1 MTDPSKRD
9 FATYR
14 RLMRYL
20 RGREWYFVV
29 AVIGYILAAYSEVVF
44 AQTLGVIVDVF
55 EPGSSGPNVVSGGDW
70 LTPLPVLA
78 LELELQYWL
87 VFPLLIGVAAL
98 VRAFGAVI
106 GEYLLA
112 NVSLNLIH
120 QVRCDLFDRLL
131 VLPVSYFDRNSQGSI
146 SNRLT
151 DTAQKLRDTV
161 TEVLRILL
169 QDGFKLI
176 VLVIALISLSGRL
189 TLLFTVTL
197 PVVWVIVKVASKRFR
212 STSESIQSSM
222 GEVTQVGHEAVGGHK
237 LIRTFGAQKHERQRF
252 FSASLANRRLNV
264 RMVATKAISSQT
276 IQMFVGIVLGVLMGL
291 LFLPEVSKGM
301 STGDLV
307 AYIAIAGVLV
317 QPVKRLSDLNAR
329 IQTGLAAADEIFAQ
343 IDQAEET
350 DSGIEER
357 DSVAGE
363 VEFRA
368 VSFGYERGEEDVL
381 SEVSFRVEPGQTL
394 AIVGASGSGKS
405 TMVELLMGFYQPQ
418 HGEILIDNV
427 PTHEFTK
434 QNLRKHLALVSQD
447 IFLFNDTLHANIA
460 YGELST
466 VTEEQID
473 SALERA
479 RVKRFV
485 DSLPHGLN
493 TAVGDRGTTLSRG
506 QRQRIAI
513 ARALLKDA
521 PILILDEATSALDT
535 ESEALVQ
542 SALNEAM
549 KGRTTIVIAHR
560 LSTIVHADHILVV
573 EDGRIVEEGTH
584 QSLLGKHGRYAKL
597 FETVDGE
604 AESTSVV
611 EAPAPRLR
619 EVEPEPVGAS
629 GTLLDA
635 WYGEKRWVRS
645 FAPMSWM
652 YGKLARSRRRRLS
665 ANAWVPPVPL
675 LVVGNISLGGTGK
688 TPLVIWLANWLQN
701 SGKKVGVVSRGY
713 KGKGRFPALVQAD
726 SDILEVGDEAP
737 LIAER
742 TKCAM
747 VVDPDR
753 TRGVKY
759 LLENHDVDI
768 VLSDDGLQHYAL
780 GRHFEIAVIDGARG
794 LGNGMVLPA
803 GPLREPPRRLSEV
816 DWVISNGVN
825 LHAIGMVDDVMH
837 VAPTRFVNIFSQESL
852 SVEGFCERFDSVIH
866 TYSAI
871 GNPRRFETTLR
882 QLGLAPIAHD
892 LPDHSLF
899 RESDI
904 QHHVDDVIVV
914 TEKDWRK
921 IRPLRFQSENIWYL
935 EVSVTFE
942 RDVDARL
949 ASLFRSKEV
958 DLKNRSGR

>member
-1 MTDPSKRD
+1 MADPSRRD
-9 FATYR
+9 FETYR
-14 RLMRYL
+14 RLLRYL

-29 AVIGYILAAYSEVVF
+29 AIVGYILAAYSEVVF

-55 EPGSSGPNVVSGGDW
+55 QPGASNSTVVSGGKW

-78 LELELQYWL
+78 LDFGLEYW
-87 VFPLLIGVAAL
+87 VIFPLLIGIAAL
-98 VRAFGAVI
+98 VRAFGAII

-120 QVRCDLFDRLL
+120 QVRCDLFNRLL

-176 VLVIALISLSGRL
+176 VLVIFLINLSGRL

-197 PVVWVIVKVASKRFR
+197 PVVWIIVRVASKRFR
-212 STSESIQSSM
+212 STSESIQTSM

-237 LIRTFGAQKHERQRF
+237 LIRTFGAQEHERQRF
-252 FSASLANRRLNV
+252 FNASLVNRRQNV
-264 RMVATKAISSQT
+264 RMVATKAVSSQT

-307 AYIAIAGVLV
+307 SYIAIAGVLV

-329 IQTGLAAADEIFAQ
+329 IQSGLAAADEIFAQ
-343 IDQAEET
+343 IDQPEEIDSGDTET
-350 DSGIEER
+350 DTVRG
-357 DSVAGE
+357 A
-363 VEFRA
+363 VEFRS

-381 SEVSFRVEPGQTL
+381 SEVSFRIEPGQTL

-405 TMVELLMGFYQPQ
+405 TLVELLMGFYQPQ
-418 HGEILIDNV
+418 HGEILIDGI
-427 PTHEFTK
+427 PTREFTK
-434 QNLRKHLALVSQD
+434 RNLRKHLALVSQD

-460 YGELST
+460 YGELGS
-466 VTEEQID
+466 VTTEQIN

-542 SALNEAM
+542 AALNEAM
-549 KGRTTIVIAHR
+549 KGRTTIVVAHR
-560 LSTIVHADHILVV
+560 LSTIVHADRILVV

-584 QSLLGKHGRYAKL
+584 QALLGKHGRYAKL

-604 AESTSVV
+604 MESKTVV
-611 EAPAPRLR
+611 ETPVTRLR
-619 EVEPEPVGAS
+619 DVEPEPVGAT

-635 WYGEKRWVRS
+635 WYGDKRWVRS

-652 YGKLARSRRRRLS
+652 YGRFSRYRRRRLS

-701 SGKKVGVVSRGY
+701 TGKRVGVVSRGY
-713 KGKGRFPALVQAD
+713 KGKGRFPALVQLD

-737 LIAER
+737 LLAER
-742 TKCAM
+742 AKCAM

-753 TRGVKY
+753 VRGVKY
-759 LLENHDVDI
+759 LLDNHDVDI

-794 LGNGMVLPA
+794 LGNGMLLPA
-803 GPLREPPRRLSEV
+803 GPLREPPRRLGEV
-816 DWVISNGVN
+816 DWVISNGMN
-825 LHAIGMVDDVMH
+825 THAIGMVDDVMH

-871 GNPRRFETTLR
+871 GNPRRFQNTLR
-882 QLGLAPIAHD
+882 QLGFTPIAHE

-949 ASLFRSKEV
+949 TSLFRSKEV
-958 DLKNRSGR
+958 DLKT

>member
-1 MTDPSKRD
+1 MTEPSKQD

-20 RGREWYFVV
+20 RGREWYFVAAIV
-29 AVIGYILAAYSEVVF
+29 GFILAAYSEVVF

-55 EPGSSGPNVVSGGDW
+55 EPGSSRTGVVGGGGL

-78 LELELQYWL
+78 LQLEFPYWL
-87 VFPLLIGVAAL
+87 IFPLLIGIAAL
-98 VRAFGAVI
+98 VRAFGAIV

-120 QVRCDLFDRLL
+120 QVRCDLFNRLL

-176 VLVIALISLSGRL
+176 VLVIALIDLSGRL
-189 TLLFTVTL
+189 TLLFAVTL
-197 PVVWVIVKVASKRFR
+197 PVVWVIVRVASKRFR
-212 STSESIQSSM
+212 STSESIQTSM

-237 LIRTFGAQKHERQRF
+237 LIRTFGAQEHERRRF
-252 FSASLANRRLNV
+252 FGASLANRRQNM

-276 IQMFVGIVLGVLMGL
+276 IQMFVGVVLGVIMGL
-291 LFLPEVSKGM
+291 LFLPEVSEGM
-301 STGDLV
+301 STGELV
-307 AYIAIAGVLV
+307 SYIAIAGVLV

-329 IQTGLAAADEIFAQ
+329 IQAGLAAADEIFAQ
-343 IDQAEET
+343 IDQPEES
-350 DSGIEER
+350 DSGNVEL
-357 DSVAGE
+357 DTVSGS

-368 VSFGYERGEEDVL
+368 VSFGYERGEADVL
-381 SEVSFRVEPGQTL
+381 SEISFRVEAGQTL

-405 TMVELLMGFYQPQ
+405 TLVELLMGFYQPQ
-418 HGEILIDNV
+418 KGEILIDNV
-427 PTHEFTK
+427 PTYEFTK
-434 QNLRKHLALVSQD
+434 SNLRKHLALVSQD
-447 IFLFNDTLHANIA
+447 IFLFNDTLHTNIA
-460 YGELST
+460 YGELGS
-466 VTEEQID
+466 VSNEQID
-473 SALERA
+473 GALERA

-549 KGRTTIVIAHR
+549 KGRTTIIVAHR

-584 QSLLGKHGRYAKL
+584 QDLIGQHGRYATL

-604 AESTSVV
+604 AES
-611 EAPAPRLR
+611 PRVAELPLPR
-619 EVEPEPVGAS
+619 IRDVEPEPVGAT

-635 WYGEKRWVRS
+635 WYGNKRWVRS
-645 FAPMSWM
+645 LAPISWA
-652 YGKLARSRRRRLS
+652 YGRLARYRRSRLS

-688 TPLVIWLANWLQN
+688 TPLVIWLANWLQDA
-701 SGKKVGVVSRGY
+701 GKKVGVVSRGY
-713 KGKGRFPALVQAD
+713 KGKGSFPALVQSD

-742 TKCAM
+742 AKCAM

-753 TRGVKY
+753 VRGVEY
-759 LLENHDVDI
+759 LLENHDIDI
-768 VLSDDGLQHYAL
+768 VLSDDGLQHYAM
-780 GRHFEIAVIDGARG
+780 GRHFEIAMIDGARG
-794 LGNGMVLPA
+794 LGNGMLLPA
-803 GPLREPPRRLSEV
+803 GPLREPPRRLGEV
-816 DWVISNGVN
+816 DWVISNGQN
-825 LHAIGMVDDVMH
+825 LHAVGMVDDIMH
-837 VAPTRFVNIFSQESL
+837 VVPTRFVNIYSQESL
-852 SVEGFCERFDSVIH
+852 NVEGFCERFDSVIH

-871 GNPRRFETTLR
+871 GNPRRFENTLR
-882 QLGLAPIAHD
+882 QLGFAPIAHE

-942 RDVDARL
+942 RDVEARL
-949 ASLFRSKEV
+949 TSLFQSKEV
-958 DLKNRSGR
+958 DLKKRLTQ